1 MSAVEA
7 RTDVVER
14 KPRSIEAIIERNDAI
29 TTTLITA
36 LALLHVV
43 EDRLVGRNEQ
53 PKDKDECDN
62 PPSRCHIPILNQ
74 QQDKLETV
82 CVEIIDSINILA
94 ENI

>member
-1 MSAVEA
+1 MSSTEP
-7 RTDVVER
+7 TVER
-14 KPRSIEAIIERNDAI
+14 KPRALEKIIERNDVI
-29 TTTLITA
+29 TINLITA
-36 LALLHVV
+36 LALLHAV

-53 PKDKDECDN
+53 TEDKDECDN